1 MDNQQN
7 NYVQYQGL
15 TNTVATSI
23 SRLDDICSVLK
34 MDTQSEEL
42 KKLSNRMNNHV
53 FSVGIM
59 GEFKRGKSTLING
72 LLGQEILPADPRPC
86 SATLNYVRWD
96 SEKRAEI
103 LFKDG
108 TVRRVPFEELSK
120 YVTKITAEH
129 AGTADNVDYAAVY
142 CPCLFCQNGVQI
154 VDTPG
159 LNDDERMT
167 EISEKVVP
175 TLDAIIMII
184 HAGSPFGMSEASF
197 IREKVMASDLGRIIF
212 VVNFI
217 DMIDEDDRP
226 ELLDSIREKI
236 KESVLEKMEKVYGKD
251 SEEYEGALNMVGDI
265 NIVPVSAKKALKG
278 KIKGDSAMYA
288 NSGYPDFEDVL
299 SNLLTNERGMLELV
313 PPVKKIN
320 STAKEAA
327 ELIVMRRNALNMSA
341 EEFSKVQEESKEN
354 IRKAREK
361 KKTEIS
367 ALKLKGKTLYV
378 DLQPEV
384 TAEYNEIESEL
395 LDFVERIQITADN
408 VKDNN
413 AIQAFSE
420 KAGADF
426 NIKFKETATL
436 ATERLNA
443 KIQEQLGQDIEKLET
458 FGEEI
463 NSTLSQIQINI
474 SNVSSGSSSANL
486 KSNAISMLIDA
497 GVTLGTGFTIGI
509 IPGIGGIISGYRNG
523 GIKGAAVGGL
533 TGAAAGTAVMVA
545 LATFATGGML
555 TIPVMLIG
563 SVASTIV
570 GSGLSK
576 LIFKKGKNADNTDKY
591 EKAIAATRNSLR
603 DSVKDTIKNIKAES
617 FLENWLKESCE
628 NIYEKV
634 ADDIDGEWEASLAAM
649 EESLRQIEQDLTK
662 NEVMRTE
669 KEKELAELDKK
680 IASIIND
687 LKPVYDKVTKAIS

>member
-23 SRLDDICSVLK
+23 SRLNDICQSLR
-34 MDTQSEEL
+34 MDSQSEEL
-42 KKLSNRMNNHV
+42 KKLSDRMNNHV

-120 YVTKITAEH
+120 YVTKITTEN

-226 ELLDSIREKI
+226 ALLEAIREKI

-278 KIKGDSAMYA
+278 KIKGDSAMYT

-327 ELIVMRRNALNMSA
+327 ELIIMRRNALAMSA
-341 EEFSKVQEESKEN
+341 EEFNKVQEESKQN

-361 KKTEIS
+361 KKAEIS

-384 TAEYNEIESEL
+384 MAEYNEIESEL
-395 LDFVERIQITADN
+395 LDFVERMQITAEN
-408 VKDNN
+408 VKDNT
-413 AIQAFSE
+413 AVQAFSE

-426 NIKFKETATL
+426 NIKFKESATL

-443 KIQEQLGQDIEKLET
+443 KIQDQLGQDIEKLET

-474 SNVSSGSSSANL
+474 NSVSSGSSSPNL

-497 GVTLGTGFTIGI
+497 GVTIGTGFTIGI

-533 TGAAAGTAVMVA
+533 TGAAAGTAVMLA
-545 LATFATGGML
+545 LATFATGGL
-555 TIPVMLIG
+555 ITIPVMLIG
-563 SVASTIV
+563 SIASTVV
-570 GSGLSK
+570 GSGLSN
-576 LIFKKGKNADNTDKY
+576 LIFKKRKEVDKTDKY

-603 DSVKDTIKNIKAES
+603 DTVKDTIKNIKAES

-662 NEVMRTE
+662 NEVMRME
-669 KEKELAELDKK
+669 KEKDLAELDEK

-687 LKPVYDKVTKAIS
+687 MKPVYDKVTKAIS

>member
-1 MDNQQN
+1 MDVKQN

-15 TNTVATSI
+15 TNTVATGI
-23 SRLDDICSVLK
+23 SRIDDVCQALR
-34 MDTQSEEL
+34 MNTQSEEL
-42 KKLSNRMNNHV
+42 KKLSERMNNHV

-103 LFKDG
+103 IFKDG

-120 YVTKITAEH
+120 YVTKITAEN

-175 TLDAIIMII
+175 SLDAIIMII

-217 DMIDEDDRP
+217 DMIDEDERP
-226 ELLDSIREKI
+226 ALLEAIREKI
-236 KESVLEKMEKVYGKD
+236 KDSVLDKMEKVYGKG
-251 SEEYEGALNMVGDI
+251 SEEYLGALNMVRDI

-278 KIKGDSAMYA
+278 KIKGDSMMYTS
-288 NSGYPDFEDVL
+288 SGYPAFEDVL

-327 ELIVMRRNALNMSA
+327 ELIEMRRNALAMSA
-341 EEFSKVQEESKEN
+341 EEFSKVQEESKKQ
-354 IRKAREK
+354 IKDAREK
-361 KKTEIS
+361 KKEQIGT
-367 ALKLKGKTLYV
+367 LKIKGKNLYI
-378 DLQPEV
+378 DLYEEV
-384 TAEYNEIESEL
+384 NEEYSNIENELRDYVES
-395 LDFVERIQITADN
+395 ITITEENIKNKESLA
-408 VKDNN
+408 V
-413 AIQAFSE
+413 FSE
-420 KAGADF
+420 KISSDLGA
-426 NIKFKETATL
+426 KLKEA
-436 ATERLNA
+436 ASISTERLTV
-443 KIQEQLGQDIEKLET
+443 KIQDKLGKDIEGLYSLSES
-458 FGEEI
+458 I
-463 NSTLSQIQINI
+463 NNTLKDIQVNISQKSNGNSANSFKNTTISTL
-474 SNVSSGSSSANL
+474 V
-486 KSNAISMLIDA
+486 DA
-497 GVTLGTGFTIGI
+497 GVVIGTSFGTGLA
-509 IPGIGGIISGYRNG
+509 IPGVGGLISGYRNG

-533 TGAAAGTAVMVA
+533 TGAAAGLAVASFLAPLGVVGIPLA
-545 LATFATGGML
+545 LIIGATSTFAGG
-555 TIPVMLIG
+555 
-563 SVASTIV
+563 
-570 GSGLSK
+570 GLAK
-576 LIFKKGKNADNTDKY
+576 LIFGKGKAENDEAKK
-591 EKAIAATRNSLR
+591 EKVIAATKNSLR
-603 DSVKDTIKNIKAES
+603 DAVDSMVNNLKDNS

-628 NIYEKV
+628 KIYEYV
-634 ADDIDGEWEASLAAM
+634 AEDIDREWEDSLASM

-662 NEVMRTE
+662 NEVMKTE
-669 KEKELAELDKK
+669 KEKELAALDEK
-680 IASIIND
+680 IVSIID
-687 LKPVYDKVTKAIS
+687 DMKPVYDKITKAIG